1 MTAPENSQYVQQLTA
16 GYVVGELAPDEALE
30 FQQMLAENPSLAVE
44 VEQLQQVLDEVLY
57 GLNAVE
63 PPPHLRAAILSNL
76 KDDVETENLFASQRR
91 PVSAF
96 PYSLSWGKIIGS
108 VAALLILYLGIDNY
122 HLRIE
127 LQVADNLKTL
137 LQEKATRLFPMR
149 GVNVAKTASGSF
161 LLNLEQQT
169 GVIAIQNL
177 PPPPVGSVYR
187 LWAVVDGEKI
197 PCGRLRAS
205 TQGKIIEKLVMPAD
219 FYNAEVSEMF
229 VTLETSPDYR
239 YPLGPVVMKSA
250 FTFGDGSKL

>member
-1 MTAPENSQYVQQLTA
+1 MTAPENSQYVQQLAA
-16 GYVVGELAPDEALE
+16 GYVVGELATDEALE

-44 VEQLQQVLDEVLY
+44 VEQLQQVFDEVLY

-76 KDDVETENLFASQRR
+76 KDVETENLLASQRR

-96 PYSLSWGKIIGS
+96 PYSLSWRKIIGS

-127 LQVADNLKTL
+127 LQIADNLKTL
-137 LQEKATRLFPMR
+137 LQQKATRLFPLI
-149 GVNVAKTASGSF
+149 GVNVAKTARGSF

-169 GVIAIQNL
+169 GVIAIQNV
-177 PPPPVGSVYR
+177 PPPPVGSVYQ
-187 LWAVVDGEKI
+187 LWAVVEGEKF
-197 PCGRLRAS
+197 PCGQLRAS
-205 TQGKIIEKLVMPAD
+205 TRGKIVEKFAMPVD
-219 FYNAEVSEMF
+219 FYDAEVSEMF
-229 VTLETSPDYR
+229 VTLETSTDLR